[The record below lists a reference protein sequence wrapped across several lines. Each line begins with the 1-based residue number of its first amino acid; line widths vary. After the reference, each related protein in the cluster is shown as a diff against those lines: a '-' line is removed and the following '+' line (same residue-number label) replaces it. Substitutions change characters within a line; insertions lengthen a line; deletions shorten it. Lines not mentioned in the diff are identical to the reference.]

1 MIFNLRSTHF
11 SPLSSAVAISLF
23 GALVAPV
30 ARAEKL
36 LVPKVYPTIQE
47 AVTAAATGDEIII
60 SSGIYNEDVLA
71 DAKQGITIRS
81 AGNVRIRGSVSSD
94 GALFLK
100 NCVDMTVKG
109 IRFEQTPSAGVRI
122 EGGSGNRLEVCKLT
136 NLGGDGIVVV
146 GSTDAVL
153 KSCSVDGAANDGI
166 DILQSPNAIV
176 TSCKI
181 EDSGVHGV
189 RHEDSTGLVLEKSKI
204 VRAALD
210 GVSLSAQSSTTSAQC
225 TVRKCVIQESGRDG
239 IALRGTNNTIEK
251 NVILKAGDDGIE
263 FDSSFNSTGNSLLK
277 NSVIKSNLQSI
288 TMHGT
293 ANTAAENKV
302 LQSSDDGIIVSG
314 AGQHVLSKNVVA
326 NPRFHGIRVISTTTS
341 CTLTSNVC
349 TSAGTN
355 GFFVQG
361 DSTTLTANKSLGADQ
376 NGFAVTSTLNIVSSN
391 AASGSGVFDLNDTSG
406 GGNVYTSNKFKTSNI
421 PL

>member
-1 MIFNLRSTHF
+1 MIFHLRSTHL
-11 SPLSSAVAISLF
+11 SPLSSAVAIAF
-23 GALVAPV
+23 VGVFAAPA

-36 LVPKVYPTIQE
+36 LVPKAFPTIQE
-47 AVTAAATGDEIII
+47 AVTAAAVGDEIVI

-71 DAKQGITIRS
+71 EAKQGITIRA
-81 AGNVRIRGSVSSD
+81 AGNVRVRGSASSD

-100 NCVDMTVKG
+100 NCVDVTVKG
-109 IRFEQTPSAGVRI
+109 IRFEQTPSTAVRI
-122 EGGSGNRLEVCKLT
+122 EGGSGIRVEVCKLI
-136 NLGGDGIVVV
+136 NPGGDGIAVV
-146 GSTDAVL
+146 GSSDAVL
-153 KSCSVDGAANDGI
+153 KSCFIDGAANDGI
-166 DILQSPNAIV
+166 EIHQSPNALV
-176 TSCKI
+176 TSCRI

-189 RHEDSTGLVLEKSKI
+189 RHEGSTGLLLEKSKI

-210 GVSLSAQSSTTSAQC
+210 GVSLSAQSSTTSVQC
-225 TVRKCVIQESGRDG
+225 AVRQCAIQDCGRDG

-277 NSVIKSNLQSI
+277 NTVVKSALQSI
-288 TMHGT
+288 SIHGT

-326 NPRFHGIRVISTTTS
+326 NPRFHGIRVISTTTA

-355 GFFVQG
+355 GFFIQG
-361 DSTTLTANKSLGADQ
+361 DSTTLTANKAFGADQ

-391 AASGSGVFDLNDTSG
+391 SASGSGVFDLNDTSG
-406 GGNVYTSNKFKTSNI
+406 GGNIYTSNKFKTSNI